1 VIVAAWICLVAPLA
15 AALLITLL
23 GTGIS
28 RRAAAY
34 VATTSVLGA
43 FAAAVVVFAKLW
55 GEAPS
60 ARSHPSTSWEWLTAG
75 SFHVGLRIL
84 VDPLSVFMMLIVS
97 GVGFLIVAY
106 SLGYMDGDNEE
117 RRYFAYMALF
127 VFSMLLLVQAGNLV
141 ILLAG
146 WGLVGLSSYLLIGFW
161 HDRPVAV
168 AAAKK
173 AFIMNAIGD
182 ATMALAFFLLI
193 QHRQTLNF
201 PDAFAVG
208 PGHGWLVNLVA
219 LGLLGG
225 AVAKS
230 AQLPLQT
237 WLPDA
242 MEGPTPVSALI
253 HAATMVTAGVYLI
266 VRTHAVFEQAPHVQ
280 ELAAGLGAATL
291 LMAGLIALVQTDIKR
306 VIAYSTMS
314 QIGYMF
320 LGAGLGAYAN
330 AEFHLL
336 THAFFKA
343 LLFLAAGLVIHALAG
358 EQDIRK
364 MGGVG
369 RLMPVTRV
377 TFLIGS
383 LALVGVPPF
392 SGFFSKDS
400 IIAAAM
406 SRGWY
411 GYILFAAALVGTFLT
426 GLYAF
431 RLFLIVFPGEPS
443 PFVRE
448 HLMRGSHAAGME
460 GAHAAGASAPH
471 DHEVHEHSGE
481 GPFSMTGPVLV
492 LAVLAVVGGWIQFAP
507 LWHPVSNWLDPVARP
522 LAVPTNTQEALA
534 SLFAFLLGLAGIGVA
549 WMIYGARRWRV
560 PKLAFSQ
567 RVLEHKFY
575 FDEAYDFAFYRP
587 TVALAKAL
595 GRWIEGPVIGG
606 SVRELV
612 AGIREAAVGTG
623 RLQTGLVRSYALA
636 IAASL
641 AVITIVFVAVR

>member
-1 VIVAAWICLVAPLA
+1 MIVAAWICLVAPLA

-23 GTGIS
+23 GNSIS
-28 RRAAAY
+28 RRVAGY
-34 VATTSVLGA
+34 VATASVLGS
-43 FAAAVVVFAKLW
+43 FAAAVVVLAKLW
-55 GEAPS
+55 SEAP
-60 ARSHPSTSWEWLTAG
+60 ADRSHASTAWEWLTAG

-106 SLGYMDGDNEE
+106 SIGYMDGDNEE

-161 HDRPVAV
+161 HDRPPAV

-193 QHRQTLNF
+193 QHGQSLNL
-201 PDAFAVG
+201 PDMFAIG

-225 AVAKS
+225 AIAKS
-230 AQLPLQT
+230 AQIPLQT

-266 VRTHAVFEQAPHVQ
+266 VRTHAVFEQAPRVL
-280 ELAAGLGAATL
+280 ELAAGLGAGTL

-320 LGAGLGAYAN
+320 LGAGLGAYGSAM
-330 AEFHLL
+330 FHLM

-369 RLMPVTRV
+369 RLMPVTRI

-400 IIAAAM
+400 IIAASL

-411 GYILFAAALVGTFLT
+411 GAILFTVALIGTFLT

-431 RLFLIVFPGEPS
+431 RLYLIVFPGEPS

-448 HLMRGSHAAGME
+448 HLMRDSHAAGME
-460 GAHAAGASAPH
+460 GAHATGESA
-471 DHEVHEHSGE
+471 HEVHEHAGE
-481 GPFSMTGPVLV
+481 GPFSMTAPVIV

-507 LWHPVSNWLDPVARP
+507 LWHPVSDWLDPVAPP
-522 LAVPTNTQEALA
+522 LAVPSNTQEALA
-534 SLFAFLLGLAGIGVA
+534 SLFAVLLGLAGIGVA
-549 WMIYGARRWRV
+549 WLIYGAKRWRV

-567 RVLEHKFY
+567 RLLEHKFY
-575 FDEAYDFAFYRP
+575 FDEAYDAAFYRP
-587 TVALAKAL
+587 AVWLAKGL
-595 GRWIEGPVIGG
+595 GRWIEGPIIGG
-606 SVRELV
+606 S
-612 AGIREAAVGTG
+612 IREITAAFREAGLDTS
-623 RLQTGLVRSYALA
+623 RIQTGLVRTYALA